1 MNRHSLL
8 FSLLALAAIATPA
21 QAQCP
26 ANPLS
31 AMLRFPTW
39 TFNIQGIPTD
49 GGRFGDL
56 NRYAIAGQ
64 FTPSIGTDRGGN
76 PIGVLTIN
84 ATSVIDGSTTR
95 LENDLGRYQ
104 INADCTGGTLIMNL
118 SSYPM
123 QYDFWFTAD
132 GIYIVSILE
141 GRPAT
146 GSATLGLNFCPA
158 GVNPL
163 SLLSGPYALKLQ
175 YIGVIFANT
184 VTPTHGMAGRFVPSI
199 GTDRAGNPVG
209 LLAITATSNFTIA
222 HSVTRQESD
231 AGGYQINGDCSGG
244 TLTFN
249 LSSRPLRYQF
259 YFRLGP
265 GGLGLDIINTSDVA
279 IYGTADVAVTA
290 ACPVNPLT
298 SLAGPWAFNVQ
309 TIGRVD
315 NDANWAAAGRF
326 VASSGTDRGF
336 LNINATSL
344 FTDPDGRSQSV
355 TRLENDF
362 GGFQINSDCTGG
374 TLIMNLSSFPMQY
387 DFWFY
392 NNNRSIYFVS
402 ITPGRGATGSATLA
416 PAGCPVGTNPLSL
429 VSGAYAFKFQRV
441 PNFIREPFG
450 IAGAINASL
459 STDRG
464 GNPLGLLGIV
474 ASSSLGQGSITRQES
489 DAGRFQVNDDCSG
502 GTLIMNLSSR
512 PIQYQF
518 YFRSGFREMDVIS
531 ISQSSPA
538 AFGVVSR

>member
-1 MNRHSLL
+1 M
-8 FSLLALAAIATPA
+8 
-21 QAQCP
+21 
-26 ANPLS
+26 
-31 AMLRFPTW
+31 
-39 TFNIQGIPTD
+39 
-49 GGRFGDL
+49 
-56 NRYAIAGQ
+56 
-64 FTPSIGTDRGGN
+64 
-76 PIGVLTIN
+76 
-84 ATSVIDGSTTR
+84 
-95 LENDLGRYQ
+95 
-104 INADCTGGTLIMNL
+104 
-118 SSYPM
+118 
-123 QYDFWFTAD
+123 
-132 GIYIVSILE
+132 
-141 GRPAT
+141 
-146 GSATLGLNFCPA
+146 
-158 GVNPL
+158 
-163 SLLSGPYALKLQ
+163 
-175 YIGVIFANT
+175 
-184 VTPTHGMAGRFVPSI
+184 
-199 GTDRAGNPVG
+199 
-209 LLAITATSNFTIA
+209 
-222 HSVTRQESD
+222 
-231 AGGYQINGDCSGG
+231 
-244 TLTFN
+244 
-249 LSSRPLRYQF
+249 
-259 YFRLGP
+259 
-265 GGLGLDIINTSDVA
+265 DVA
-279 IYGTADVAVTA
+279 IYGTADVAVTP

-298 SLAGPWAFNVQ
+298 SLAGPWVFNVQ
-309 TIGRVD
+309 TIGKVD

-326 VASSGTDRGF
+326 LASAGADRGL

-344 FTDPDGRSQSV
+344 FTDPNGGSQSI

-362 GGFQINSDCTGG
+362 GGFQINGDCTGG

-392 NNNRSIYFVS
+392 NNNQSIYFVS